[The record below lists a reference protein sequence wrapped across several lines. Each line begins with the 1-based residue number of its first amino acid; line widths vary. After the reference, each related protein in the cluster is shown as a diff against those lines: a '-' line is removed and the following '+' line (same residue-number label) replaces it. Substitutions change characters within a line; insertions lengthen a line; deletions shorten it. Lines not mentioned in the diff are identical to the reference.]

1 MDIPTLLYFN
11 DNFNNY
17 LNFCTD
23 LTDLLK
29 KLIKS

>member
-1 MDIPTLLYFN
+1 MDSMTLLYFN
-11 DNFNNY
+11 NNFNNY
-17 LNFCTD
+17 LNFYTD